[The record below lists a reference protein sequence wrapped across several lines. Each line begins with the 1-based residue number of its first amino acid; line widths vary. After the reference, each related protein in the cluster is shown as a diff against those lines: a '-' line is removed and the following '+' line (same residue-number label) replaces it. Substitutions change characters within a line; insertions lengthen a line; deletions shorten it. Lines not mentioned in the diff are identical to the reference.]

1 MVNWTTPI
9 PSEPTPTLV
18 HVKNLSL
25 TTSEKTARDFFE
37 FCGKIKSFELQPS
50 VDGKHQEA
58 LIVFERESAA
68 KTAVLL
74 SNALIDESHI
84 TVESYFPSTT
94 EPSSTHHDDDASQES
109 KPKSNIMAE
118 ILASGYVLTDNVVAK
133 GVEFDS
139 KYAFTK
145 RIQDYLAK
153 LTSTAQ
159 QLDDKYKVSD
169 KATEVDSKLGIQ
181 QRTKTAGETAQT
193 KAQELMQTETGQKVQ
208 TFADQI
214 MQQVG
219 AVHREALRLAE
230 EKKGSPIAFT
240 GAATGTSST
249 PATTTQPIL
258 AQPAV
263 GQPTLGQ
270 PAVPS
275 AVNPEKP
282 LL

>member
-9 PSEPTPTLV
+9 PTEPTPTLV
-18 HVKNLSL
+18 HAKNLSL

-50 VDGKHQEA
+50 ADGKHQEA
-58 LIVFERESAA
+58 LIQFERESAA

-84 TVESYFPSTT
+84 TVDSYFPSTT
-94 EPSSTHHDDDASQES
+94 EHVSSHHDDDTTQES

-153 LTSTAQ
+153 LTATAQ

-181 QRTKTAGETAQT
+181 QRTKTTAETAQT

-214 MQQVG
+214 MNQVG
-219 AVHREALRLAE
+219 AVHREALR
-230 EKKGSPIAFT
+230 IAV
-240 GAATGTSST
+240 S
-249 PATTTQPIL
+249 
-258 AQPAV
+258 
-263 GQPTLGQ
+263 
-270 PAVPS
+270 
-275 AVNPEKP
+275 
-282 LL
+282 

>member
-25 TTSEKTARDFFE
+25 NTSEKTARDFFE
-37 FCGKIKSFELQPS
+37 FCGKIKTFELQPS
-50 VDGKHQEA
+50 ADGKHQEA
-58 LIVFERESAA
+58 LILFERESAA

-84 TVESYFPSTT
+84 TVESYFPSTG
-94 EPSSTHHDDDASQES
+94 EPQKEHAVDDHTQEA

-145 RIQDYLAK
+145 RIQDYLTK
-153 LTSTAQ
+153 LSSTAQ

-169 KATEVDSKLGIQ
+169 KATEVDNKYNIQ
-181 QRTKTAGETAQT
+181 QRTKTTAETAQN
-193 KAQELMQTETGQKVQ
+193 KAHELLQTETGQKVS

-214 MQQVG
+214 MKQVQ
-219 AVHREALRLAE
+219 AVHNEALRIAVSGKISRR
-230 EKKGSPIAFT
+230 EKEVWKGEIRTDIFHVLSWCRRKRKVLP
-240 GAATGTSST
+240 
-249 PATTTQPIL
+249 
-258 AQPAV
+258 
-263 GQPTLGQ
+263 
-270 PAVPS
+270 
-275 AVNPEKP
+275 
-282 LL
+282 